1 MDVDVEELKVKC
13 SHVTL
18 LRLKKFKVDA
28 KVLNETPMID
38 ILMDTFSAT
47 YIHNDIFK
55 WASTNF
61 KLPKNMQ
68 VRSSKKSTNFVYKNN
83 NLFSAISIIIQSFKE
98 TNAQVDFRFDV

>member
-13 SHVTL
+13 NHVTL

-47 YIHNDIFK
+47 YIHKDIFK

-68 VRSSKKSTNFVYKNN
+68 VCENDAAKFFCK
-83 NLFSAISIIIQSFKE
+83 IIIKKKHFS
-98 TNAQVDFRFDV
+98 NLDCHRADLRNPCRGGL

>member
-28 KVLNETPMID
+28 KILNEIPMID

-68 VRSSKKSTNFVYKNN
+68 VRKRTILFFRNWCNR
-83 NLFSAISIIIQSFKE
+83 NLIPAISTVVK
-98 TNAQVDFRFDV
+98 

>member
-68 VRSSKKSTNFVYKNN
+68 VNKHKI
-83 NLFSAISIIIQSFKE
+83 L
-98 TNAQVDFRFDV
+98 